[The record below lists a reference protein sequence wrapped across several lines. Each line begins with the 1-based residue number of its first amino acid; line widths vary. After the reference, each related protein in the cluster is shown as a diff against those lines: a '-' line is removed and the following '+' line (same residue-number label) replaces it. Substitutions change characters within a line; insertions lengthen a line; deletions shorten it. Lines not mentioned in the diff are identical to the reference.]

1 MAKKKKMKP
10 LMGGIK
16 GMGKKRGMPS
26 RGSMP
31 KRTAAVKT
39 EDREPA
45 DRGRRPGMFVRP
57 GMSRVRPGGVSRRS
71 SALER
76 RLEDKEL

>member
-1 MAKKKKMKP
+1 MP
-10 LMGGIK
+10 GIK
-16 GMGKKRGMPS
+16 GMGKKKGMPS

-39 EDREPA
+39 EDRESA

-57 GMSRVRPGGVSRRS
+57 GMSRVRPGGVTRRS
-71 SALER
+71 SPLER